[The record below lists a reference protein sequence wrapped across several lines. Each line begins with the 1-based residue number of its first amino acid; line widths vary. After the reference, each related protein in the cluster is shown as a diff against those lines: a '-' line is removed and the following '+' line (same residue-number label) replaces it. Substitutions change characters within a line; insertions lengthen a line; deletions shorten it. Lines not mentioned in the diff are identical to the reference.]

1 MKSDTEILREK
12 IASSGMSINALATY
26 AGIPRSTLYSA
37 LRKAGPLSYELAF
50 KVADVLDI
58 PVSSICAS
66 YSELKFDCIIDM
78 VDGSKPLPPEYQK
91 LKSKANYQRVIIPQY
106 LSMLADEDLES
117 LDEFIRLYLGATN
130 EGRKDM
136 LRMCQLIAKSVGASK
151 RKAKLQGISKWK
163 SIDIRKESIE
173 ERP

>member
-26 AGIPRSTLYSA
+26 AGISRSTLYSA
-37 LRKAGPLSYELAF
+37 LKKNGPISYELAF

-66 YSELKFDCIIDM
+66 YSELKFDCILDM

-91 LKSKANYQRVIIPQY
+91 FKPKANYQRVIIPQY
-106 LSMLADEDLES
+106 LSMLENEDLEL
-117 LDEFIRLYLGATN
+117 LDEYIRLYIGATN

-136 LRMCQLIAKSVGASK
+136 LRMCQLIAKSTGAPK

-163 SIDIRKESIE
+163 SSDTREESI
-173 ERP
+173 